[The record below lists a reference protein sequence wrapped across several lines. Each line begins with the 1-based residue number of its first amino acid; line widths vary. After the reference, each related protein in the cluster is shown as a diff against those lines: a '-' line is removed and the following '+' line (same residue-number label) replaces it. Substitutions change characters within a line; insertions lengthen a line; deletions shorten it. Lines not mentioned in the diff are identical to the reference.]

1 MSLSTYLTPD
11 LTRPAV
17 IDPAFRFKKLTSVPG
32 STTTR
37 PNLLYNTVQMT
48 AGTTGAVPCPSILPT
63 STVVLTSPPN
73 LVGGTYSTT
82 IVPGVSFTLNNSSS
96 ATHFFTYFVV

>member
-1 MSLSTYLTPD
+1 MSLSTFLTPD
-11 LTRPAV
+11 FTRPAL

-48 AGTTGAVPCPSILPT
+48 AGTTGAVPCPGILST
-63 STVVLTSPPN
+63 STIMITSPPN
-73 LVGGTYSTT
+73 IVGTFSRT
-82 IVPGVSFTLNNSSS
+82 IVPGVSFTLNN
-96 ATHFFTYFVV
+96 TDIGLTDFFTYLVV

>member
-48 AGTTGAVPCPSILPT
+48 AGTTGAVPCPNILAT
-63 STVVLTSPPN
+63 STVILTSPPN
-73 LVGGTYSTT
+73 LTGTYSVV
-82 IVPGVSFTLNNSSS
+82 IVPGVSFTLNNSASS
-96 ATHFFTYFVV
+96 TVFFTYFVV

>member
-37 PNLLYNTVQMT
+37 PNLLYNTLQMT
-48 AGTTGAVPCPSILPT
+48 AGSSGAIPCPSIVAT

-73 LVGGTYSTT
+73 LTGTYSVA
-82 IVPGVSFTLNNSSS
+82 IVPGVSFTLTNSVASS
-96 ATHFFTYFVV
+96 EFFTYFVV